1 MIARRTNG
9 ECVDVLI
16 AEDDALVR
24 QTLRFFLEREGYR
37 CSEAGDGRAAV
48 ELARRHS
55 PRCAILDLAMPVM
68 DGFAVART
76 LRADPR
82 TRAIHLHCITG
93 RSDPS
98 AQEEATRAGMETYL
112 TKPFD
117 PSLLVRLVHRH
128 LRQPDV
134 IEASGLSLDQAREQ
148 LDVWESEG
156 FSGLEATYQEGSGF
170 TVRGVRPQVDSPAR

>member
-1 MIARRTNG
+1 MVARRTDG
-9 ECVDVLI
+9 DGVDVLI
-16 AEDDALVR
+16 AEDDVLVR
-24 QTLRFFLEREGYR
+24 QTLRLFLEREGYR
-37 CSEAGDGRAAV
+37 CAEAGDGGAAV
-48 ELARRHS
+48 ELARRQA

-68 DGFAVART
+68 DGFAVARA

-98 AQEEATRAGMETYL
+98 AQEEATRAGMETCL

-117 PSLLVRLVHRH
+117 PSLLVRTVRRH

-134 IEASGLSLDQAREQ
+134 IEASGLSLDEARQQ
-148 LDVWESEG
+148 LDVWESDG
-156 FSGLEATYQEGSGF
+156 FGGLEATYKEGQGF
-170 TVRGVRPQVDSPAR
+170 TVRCVRPPTP